1 MKKNSIHASQNLE
14 IHNLTHNQIKAESDK
29 NVLYSALSAFEQ
41 TLATFIV
48 PTAHLHITT
57 DLHHIFKSFYDVG
70 SLYYSLGDSN
80 KALEL
85 YKQAYFIMK
94 ISEKEYEEQLSFYLK
109 QNVSTLTKLCLK
121 EDVVGRESFM
131 KYPSIRYIQDCFKG
145 SSRFNVFKEGSQD
158 LMKEYIKK
166 NASGLIKYYLTL
178 EPIEAYLKEN
188 APEFIKNNEKREFIL
203 KRSSTNEYTLAIKEK
218 LQTEVLNKIVK
229 LSSKGTWSDQK
240 SYNFYDWGV
249 KGYLEDKYLKE
260 QLENLYK
267 TIEIAKMLCFEAIC
281 LGAINSKNYTC
292 VKEFAKA
299 YPLLIQN
306 IVEQHSEYF
315 VDGSIVR
322 MCITNDKVIKRL
334 LEEPT
339 NYPDQGKNAPSEIS
353 LTEHNE
359 KTIEAKIKSKFAGPT
374 EINGV
379 KVINPAYIYI
389 SNVID
394 AEKKL
399 KEDITAALDASM
411 KQIIIPLNLLGERWV
426 GAEILI
432 KEKAKIIQIHYL
444 NSEKQ
449 KIPPILKDTLKKKI
463 EARYPGYELNII
475 EQTLESLDTDNC
487 YTRDLASESI
497 PRIFFMLLDEEVS
510 ILGDRC

>member
-1 MKKNSIHASQNLE
+1 MLPIIILCKLSFNCKNGVNLLTYLDNYKFKTETETFMKENSIHASQNLE

-29 NVLYSALSAFEQ
+29 NVLYSALLAFEQ
-41 TLATFIV
+41 TLATLIV
-48 PTAHLHITT
+48 PTAHLHTTT

-70 SLYYSLGDSN
+70 SLYYSLGDNN

-85 YKQAYFIMK
+85 YKQAYLIRK

-121 EDVVGRESFM
+121 EDVIGRESFI
-131 KYPSIRYIQDCFKG
+131 KYPSIRYIQDCFKNP
-145 SSRFNVFKEGSQD
+145 SSFNVFKENAQD

-166 NASGLIKYYLTL
+166 NTYSGLIKYYLAL

-188 APEFIKNNEKREFIL
+188 APEFIKNNEEREFIL
-203 KRSSTNEYTLAIKEK
+203 KRSSTNEYILAIKEK
-218 LQTEVLNKIVK
+218 LQTKVLSTIAK
-229 LSSKGTWSDQK
+229 LSSEGTWSNQK
-240 SYNFYDWGV
+240 SYNLYDWGV

-260 QLENLYK
+260 QLGNLYK

-299 YPLLIQN
+299 HPSLIQN
-306 IVEQHSEYF
+306 IAKQHPEYF

-322 MCITNDKVIKRL
+322 MCITDDKVIKRL

-353 LTEHNE
+353 LAEHNE

-379 KVINPAYIYI
+379 NP
-389 SNVID
+389 
-394 AEKKL
+394 
-399 KEDITAALDASM
+399 DIA
-411 KQIIIPLNLLGERWV
+411 
-426 GAEILI
+426 
-432 KEKAKIIQIHYL
+432 
-444 NSEKQ
+444 
-449 KIPPILKDTLKKKI
+449 
-463 EARYPGYELNII
+463 
-475 EQTLESLDTDNC
+475 
-487 YTRDLASESI
+487 
-497 PRIFFMLLDEEVS
+497 
-510 ILGDRC
+510 